1 MYLSEQAYI
10 MEEIELKGKQFVV
23 LKSICLMRT
32 RGAVFKIG
40 SHFTD
45 IRPPIC
51 THWHVK
57 ETSKGP
63 FGFSWT
69 STVIVY

>member
-51 THWHVK
+51 TH
-57 ETSKGP
+57 
-63 FGFSWT
+63 
-69 STVIVY
+69 